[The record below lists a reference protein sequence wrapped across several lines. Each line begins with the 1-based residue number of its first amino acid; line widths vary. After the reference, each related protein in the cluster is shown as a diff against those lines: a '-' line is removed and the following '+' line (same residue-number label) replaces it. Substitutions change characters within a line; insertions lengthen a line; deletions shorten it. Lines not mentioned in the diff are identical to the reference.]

1 MTHPAC
7 DFARHMM
14 QVALGG
20 IGIWLSNGATNVLPA
35 PLHRPAKEG
44 ARISPLQMEENRAV
58 VRSDFTR
65 SE

>member
-1 MTHPAC
+1 
-7 DFARHMM
+7 M